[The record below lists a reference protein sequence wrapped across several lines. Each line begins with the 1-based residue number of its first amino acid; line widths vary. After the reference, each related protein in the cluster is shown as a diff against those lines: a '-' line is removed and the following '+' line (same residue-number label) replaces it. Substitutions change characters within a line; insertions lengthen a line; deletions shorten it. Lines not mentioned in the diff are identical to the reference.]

1 MSEEEEEEKKVE
13 MDRLIYGQ
21 GFMKNGKRIDP
32 KEVFPVK
39 VHVLIMITHGHIT
52 VMGLYES
59 QGEAIN
65 AAQTIET
72 LVEGKIVEQKD
83 LVLLE
88 FIKGLDENQIQ
99 CNVPNSET
107 TYLIQSL

>member
-1 MSEEEEEEKKVE
+1 MNETDVTFDPSVHNPNVKQTP
-13 MDRLIYGQ
+13 LIEL
-21 GFMKNGKRIDP
+21 M
-32 KEVFPVK
+32 K

-72 LVEGKIVEQKD
+72 LVEGKIEQQKD
-83 LVLLE
+83 IILLE
-88 FIKGLDENQIQ
+88 FSKGLDENQIQ
-99 CNVPNSET
+99 CNVPNSER